1 MQAWTKTQR
10 LLTVTLL
17 ALLINGAWLDHSWA
31 YDGPVIDMH
40 LHAWPLGEDGPPTAP
55 KNQVAMLETLQQL
68 DKFNIVLAATSGP
81 EEFLTE
87 WSAEDTDRLLLGP
100 VFPCIKGLN
109 PTWYQYECFAAG
121 GDFPDLSWLEEK
133 YSSGEY
139 GLMGELYNQYAG
151 IPYDDSRMTP
161 YYALA
166 ERLGI
171 PVAIHTHSAPPLT
184 AHRCCPAFRIRNGN
198 PLLVEDVLA
207 RFPKLKVQI
216 MHANPLV
223 YPEVLDLLIQY
234 PKVYVDISPWEWALP
249 QEKFNRLLYM
259 YKEQGLLGRIM
270 YGSDGH
276 DYAESFAAYEAADFL
291 TERELAG
298 IFCGNA
304 QRFLRRKNL
313 CDSGTE

>member
-1 MQAWTKTQR
+1 MQAWTRTQR
-10 LLTVTLL
+10 LVTVTLL
-17 ALLINGAWLDHSWA
+17 ALLINGAWLDRSWA

-40 LHAWPLGEDGPPTAP
+40 LHAWPLGEDGPPAAP
-55 KNQVAMLETLQQL
+55 KNQVAMRETLQQL

-81 EEFLTE
+81 EAFLTE

-151 IPYDDSRMTP
+151 IPYDDSRMMP

-207 RFPKLKVQI
+207 RCITEGLVGGEELVQTTVKEATKGIRGWFFCLAFVSIGLDSRFSDLKQ
-216 MHANPLV
+216 HLHGGKPLV
-223 YPEVLDLLIQY
+223 
-234 PKVYVDISPWEWALP
+234 
-249 QEKFNRLLYM
+249 LYLCG
-259 YKEQGLLGRIM
+259 QSLNL
-270 YGSDGH
+270 
-276 DYAESFAAYEAADFL
+276 FL
-291 TERELAG
+291 TLAMAYLMFGVIFADYIREMLA
-298 IFCGNA
+298 
-304 QRFLRRKNL
+304 K
-313 CDSGTE
+313 